1 MNKIKNFFVNFI
13 SLLIPKYHNVVKY
26 KYALFFYRKFGHNK
40 KEVYDK
46 LNKKYCNSFFK
57 IFDTLKFKISDNK
70 TNNNLVF
77 VENTV
82 FVYWNTGLDSMP
94 KIVKMCYENLVKT
107 TTLNVVL
114 IDSQNIKRYSTIPEK
129 IYSLVE
135 KKIISYTLFSDLLRI
150 NLLSIHK
157 NCIWL
162 DATCFLYKDFPKDI
176 FSNKFLS
183 VYPGKNKSIFHD
195 IPKFYYAPDIKFG
208 QSYFL
213 VGEKNIFFKFY
224 QLLLNYLLQ
233 ESKFRRKLRPYY
245 LAYFVFEYL
254 YETDSEV
261 ADAVN
266 SRRVNNDLVETI
278 EGKLDF
284 IYKDCDNSKYF
295 DDITFIYKLS
305 YKMEFHEF
313 VNGQLTNFGY
323 LLHSKGIYD
332 FDKNLNL

>member
-1 MNKIKNFFVNFI
+1 MKIKMNKINKFFANVI
-13 SLLIPKYHNVVKY
+13 SLLIPKYHSVARY
-26 KYALFFYRKFGHNK
+26 KFALFFYEKFGHNK

-46 LNKKYCNSFFK
+46 LNKKYCDSFFK
-57 IFDTLKFKISDNK
+57 IFKTLKFERSDDK
-70 TNNNLVF
+70 TNKNLVS
-77 VENTV
+77 VENAV
-82 FVYWNTGLDSMP
+82 FVYWNTGLNSMP

-114 IDSQNIKRYSTIPEK
+114 IDSHNIKRYSTIPEK
-129 IYSLVE
+129 IYSLVD

-176 FSNKFLS
+176 FSNKFLT
-183 VYPGKNKSIFHD
+183 VYPGKNKSIFFD
-195 IPKFYYAPDIKFG
+195 IPRFYYAPDLKIG

-213 VGEKNIFFKFY
+213 FGEKNIFFKFY

-245 LAYFVFEYL
+245 LTYYVFEYL

-261 ADAVN
+261 TEAVD
-266 SRRVNNDLVETI
+266 SRRDNNDLVETI
-278 EGKLDF
+278 EGKLNC
-284 IYKDCDNSKYF
+284 IYKDCESNKYF

-313 VNGQLTNFGY
+313 VDGQLTNFGY

-332 FDKNLNL
+332 FD